1 MRARLVEEGSPQS
14 VVTHK
19 TTHATGGTDALTPA
33 DIGASATGHL
43 HDDRYYTET
52 ETNNLLAGKSDTGH
66 GHGQLHDRD
75 HNLFSSD
82 HPDVDTT
89 NVRAD
94 NDVLTWNATTGKY
107 EHRPPGAVADA
118 SEAQKGVVEHAT
130 ASEIQA
136 GAAGNL
142 VATVARL
149 KAELDR
155 REAQEAV
162 IAPTLTSGWLDFG
175 TTYQGAGYYKDRSGR
190 VHISGLVKGG
200 TTGTAATIFTLP
212 AGYRPAADQRFAQA
226 GAGGTFAV
234 VDVLSD
240 GRVVP
245 TVVTNNA
252 NLSLS
257 ASFRAA

>member
-1 MRARLVEEGSPQS
+1 MRARLIEEGSPQS
-14 VVTHK
+14 VAPHK
-19 TTHATGGTDALTPA
+19 QSHIAGPDALTAQELGGAPA
-33 DIGASATGHL
+33 V
-43 HDDRYYTET
+43 HDHDSRYYTET
-52 ETNNLLAGKSDTGH
+52 ETNNLLAGKSDVGH
-66 GHGQLHDRD
+66 AHAQLHDRN

-82 HPDVDTT
+82 HPDIDVTD
-89 NVRAD
+89 VRAD
-94 NDVLTWNATTGKY
+94 NDVLTWNATAGKY
-107 EHRPPGAVADA
+107 EHRAPGAVVDA
-118 SEAQKGVVEHAT
+118 SETQKGVVEHAT
-130 ASEIQA
+130 AAEVQA
-136 GAAGNL
+136 GATGNL

-162 IAPTLTSGWLDFG
+162 IAPSLTSGWLDFG
-175 TTYQGAGYYKDRSGR
+175 PTYQGAGYYKDRSGR
-190 VHISGLVKGG
+190 VHISGLVKSG

-212 AGYRPAADQRFAQA
+212 VGYRPAADQRFAQA
-226 GAGGTFAV
+226 GAGGTLAV

-245 TVVTNNA
+245 VVVTNNA